1 MASGVV
7 LRRRKVISYYLN
19 NISVSARFY
28 FGHAKSAHSLL
39 STTFTTST
47 RNSNIL
53 LNSAFGLST
62 PGCHVNWKSQS
73 CFISAPR
80 TTTSRFMTS
89 QSLID
94 EDHEM
99 KSWAYRCFSWK
110 TDALAKLYHFQL
122 GIQLLCANVSIT
134 LRLLVKVFRGEIL
147 SRRERQL
154 LTRTTSYFFRDVP
167 GALMFGIPLIKFL
180 LPVFLKLFPN
190 MLRSTFQDK
199 PSEQERKRKLK
210 AGIEFAKFLQDTVK
224 EMDQVVEV
232 YWNKGPKVTA
242 EGFFKY
248 KRRLLSGKHVSEENI
263 LCFAALISNR
273 FTLDNISRCRL
284 VDMCK
289 YMGITAYGTDEY
301 MRFMLLER
309 LKSIEGDDKLIQ
321 KKGLE
326 LLSEA
331 EVCKYCRERGIYAG
345 EEMRQQLCD
354 WLDLSVNNSV
364 PSSLLI
370 LSRAFTVNGK
380 KPVEVL
386 LDTLRSLPLDLIQT
400 VGTISLPSNNPLH
413 DKRNKIDL
421 LNLQKKHIKLC
432 DWLDLS
438 VNNFVPSSLHIFSRA
453 FTAIGKK
460 PVKVLLDTLRSLPLD
475 LIHTVGAIS
484 GTLSI
489 AFFRLCYSQRKV
501 KREKINSKEDKK
513 LQAMQSNS
521 HTTQDDVLKGV
532 TNGAS
537 GQARARAV
545 DENVQLCELSNAM
558 AVLDSALNVYTECEK
573 ILSLVND
580 EKSMGAYS
588 EDECKEGA
596 IDPWGN
602 DVDAILD
609 NGDNVTS
616 VLTDKV
622 DAMVKKIGKKIN
634 VDEKIERYCDGK
646 IDMEVVAAVASYLK
660 VSLDK
665 EGIKELIS
673 NHSKYKEEIVKLGNK
688 AEDVRADAI
697 LQ

>member
-354 WLDLSVNNSV
+354 WLDLSVNN
-364 PSSLLI
+364 
-370 LSRAFTVNGK
+370 
-380 KPVEVL
+380 
-386 LDTLRSLPLDLIQT
+386 
-400 VGTISLPSNNPLH
+400 
-413 DKRNKIDL
+413 
-421 LNLQKKHIKLC
+421 
-432 DWLDLS
+432 
-438 VNNFVPSSLHIFSRA
+438 FVPSSLHIFSRA

-475 LIHTVGAIS
+475 LIHTVGAI
-484 GTLSI
+484 
-489 AFFRLCYSQRKV
+489 
-501 KREKINSKEDKK
+501 SKEDKK

>member
-167 GALMFGIPLIKFL
+167 GALMFGVPLINFL

-210 AGIEFAKFLQDTVK
+210 ARIEFAKFLQDTVK

-232 YWNKGPKVTA
+232 YFKGGLKVTA
-242 EGFFKY
+242 EDFFEHTSSF
-248 KRRLLSGKHVSEENI
+248 RSGGHDSEDKI
-263 LCFAALISNR
+263 LCLAALFSNR
-273 FTLDNISRCRL
+273 ITLDNIGRRRL
-284 VDMCK
+284 VNMCK

-301 MRFMLLER
+301 LRFLLRER
-309 LKSIEGDDKLIQ
+309 LKSIERDDKLIQ
-321 KKGLE
+321 KKGVE
-326 LLSEA
+326 WLSEA

-370 LSRAFTVNGK
+370 LSRAFIVIGK
-380 KPVEVL
+380 NPVEVV
-386 LDTLRSLPLDLIQT
+386 LDTLRSLPHDLKHT
-400 VGTISLPSNNPLH
+400 VGTTSFPSDHPFHGKL
-413 DKRNKIDL
+413 DKIYL
-421 LNLQKKHIKLC
+421 LDLQKKRIKKENKELPAMH
-432 DWLDLS
+432 S
-438 VNNFVPSSLHIFSRA
+438 
-453 FTAIGKK
+453 
-460 PVKVLLDTLRSLPLD
+460 DTRTS
-475 LIHTVGAIS
+475 
-484 GTLSI
+484 
-489 AFFRLCYSQRKV
+489 
-501 KREKINSKEDKK
+501 
-513 LQAMQSNS
+513 
-521 HTTQDDVLKGV
+521 QDDFLKGV
-532 TNGAS
+532 TNGAP

-545 DENVQLCELSNAM
+545 GEHVQLCELSNAM
-558 AVLDSALNVYTECEK
+558 AALASALNVCTECEK

-580 EKSMGAYS
+580 EDKMGAYS
-588 EDECKEGA
+588 ENGC
-596 IDPWGN
+596 ISH
-602 DVDAILD
+602 

-616 VLTDKV
+616 VVTDKV
-622 DAMVKKIGKKIN
+622 DDMVKKIGKEFNNI
-634 VDEKIERYCDGK
+634 DPKIERYCDGK
-646 IDMEVVAAVASYLK
+646 IDVEMVAAVASYLK
-660 VSLDK
+660 DSLDK

-673 NHSKYKEEIVKLGNK
+673 NHSKYKEEIVKLGTK
-688 AEDVRADAI
+688 AEDVRADDI